1 MNKSLFLLSFIFI
14 LFLSCSFSVEKEIVP
29 EPDQNEITFQ
39 LSNVSSS
46 LISDGDYYLEL
57 TSLNALQGNYSGID
71 IVFSGEDEEYKYE
84 FNIHLPENE
93 LFSVYVGLCTAQGCE
108 VNYIAPD
115 SFFQLT
121 DEDYMNLYD
130 LSGDNQIYAK
140 MILYIREKDGSI
152 VDSLIFTDF
161 NFDVSAFT
169 IEDNI
174 IKFIC
179 FLEGTTEGEE
189 NTEIKAS
196 FIIEDKK
203 IDYIF
208 VE

>member
-1 MNKSLFLLSFIFI
+1 MFIFSI
-14 LFLSCSFSVEKEIVP
+14 SCSFYSENKIVLN
-29 EPDQNEITFQ
+29 PDQNEIEFH
-39 LSNVSSS
+39 LANVDSP
-46 LISDGDYYLEL
+46 LISDGNYTLNL
-57 TSLNALQGNYSGID
+57 TSLNALQGNYSSID

-93 LFSVYVGLCTAQGCE
+93 MFSVYVGLCTAQGCE

-152 VDSLIFTDF
+152 IDSLIFTDF
-161 NFDVSAFT
+161 NFNVSAFT

-174 IKFIC
+174 TKFIC

-189 NTEIKAS
+189 NTEIKAF

>member
-1 MNKSLFLLSFIFI
+1 MKKLILLIFIFS
-14 LFLSCSFSVEKEIVP
+14 FSCSFYSENEIILD
-29 EPDQNEITFQ
+29 PDQNEIEFHLT
-39 LSNVSSS
+39 NVDSP
-46 LISDGDYYLEL
+46 LISDGNYNLKL

-71 IVFSGEDEEYKYE
+71 IVFGGEDKEYKYD
-84 FNIHLPENE
+84 FILHLPENE
-93 LFSVYVGLCTAQGCE
+93 IFSVYVGLCTAQGCE

-140 MILYIREKDGSI
+140 MILYIREKDESI

-179 FLEGTTEGEE
+179 FLEGTTEGKE

-203 IDYIF
+203 INYIF